1 MLSRL
6 ARSVATLSI
15 LMLAGVAIAAG
26 PVAKITQVE
35 GTVEYSRDGEDWKSI
50 TRNKY
55 LFPGYQVRSAEDG
68 SARVLNQESGVV
80 HDLGASTRIRV
91 LDDDLEV
98 LAGSNFSDPRE
109 SEGSFWQAL
118 MNKFS
123 TTQRYTTVRRSVKD
137 ENEPVRVDTARSVT
151 LGDAWPELV
160 WSNAGPEYAYRL
172 TVGDETYRIPPSSTG
187 EMVRFELPE
196 LEPGSHE
203 YQVEVLL
210 DGEVV
215 YSPRRPSEL
224 VWLPDEREAEIRAEL
239 EEIRNDPMRNDA
251 FVIADYLE
259 SHGLKVA
266 ALDVY
271 RDYFNEC
278 PESNDMRPFLVKAY
292 HDLRLLD
299 LKEKEAITY
308 NTIEMQQSM

>member
-1 MLSRL
+1 MFSKL
-6 ARSVATLSI
+6 ARSMATLSI
-15 LMLAGVAIAAG
+15 LVLAGVAIAAG

-35 GTVEYSRDGEDWKSI
+35 GTIEYSRDGDSWQAV

-55 LFPGYQVRSAEDG
+55 LFPGYQIRSAEDG
-68 SARVLNQESGVV
+68 SAKVLNQETGAV
-80 HDLGASTRIRV
+80 HDLGASTRIGV
-91 LDDDLEV
+91 LEDDLEV
-98 LAGSNFSDPRE
+98 LAGSNFSNPEE
-109 SEGSFWQAL
+109 SGGSFWQGML
-118 MNKFS
+118 NKFS
-123 TTQRYTTVRRSVKD
+123 TTQRYTTVRRSVKN
-137 ENEPVRVDTARSVT
+137 EEEPVRVDTARSITVS
-151 LGDAWPELV
+151 DAWPELV

-196 LEPGSHE
+196 LEPGTHE

-224 VWLPDEREAEIRAEL
+224 TWLEDEDEAEIRAEL

-251 FVIADYLE
+251 FVIADYFE
-259 SHGLKVA
+259 SHDLKVA

-271 RDYFNEC
+271 RDYFSEY
-278 PESNDMRPFLVKAY
+278 PESNDMRPFLVKTY

-308 NTIEMQQSM
+308 NTIEMQESM